1 MSTAPSDNVVSALLA
16 LHRLTM
22 LLSGRDKEKPLPAAE
37 PGLSA
42 WTPARGGFKRVGAC
56 GSSHSHGRTTQ
67 GHQARWV
74 PVPRPA
80 ATAIQHGQP
89 GYHSQGIA
97 SPIFT
102 HPYLLPLQ
110 THTIQ
115 APRLKS
121 LHPVAAMNSGD
132 DGTILEMGRKTR
144 KREKKVR
151 VAKWSLW
158 PLWPS
163 SVWYPNYK

>member
-22 LLSGRDKEKPLPAAE
+22 LLSGGDKEKPLPAAE

-80 ATAIQHGQP
+80 TTAIQHGQP

-97 SPIFT
+97 SPYSHI
-102 HPYLLPLQ
+102 HIYSHSK
-110 THTIQ
+110 HT
-115 APRLKS
+115 PSRLKS

-144 KREKKVR
+144 KRETKVR